1 MLWTVEGRTSASRM
15 SRPTGPKL
23 RDDSSRLRTA
33 YLASVPFLILCVAKE
48 SEHKDKKE
56 EPAQRHPVERILK
69 LGSQACLAVS
79 SFIGVGVVA
88 QLLIKE
94 GITSQAT
101 LFPFLFQR
109 KRGKSLRDDPS
120 TSSKEKGKVLR
131 VLPSGRWVPRNQ
143 G

>member
-1 MLWTVEGRTSASRM
+1 MKRRLASN
-15 SRPTGPKL
+15 
-23 RDDSSRLRTA
+23 RDLIDNELASHIL

-69 LGSQACLAVS
+69 LGSQVCLAVS

-101 LFPFLFQR
+101 LFLDFLF
-109 KRGKSLRDDPS
+109 K
-120 TSSKEKGKVLR
+120 KEGSGDRRLVSFVVMSAMSPFKWLLVRSVKGLAVFLIQEKKEE
-131 VLPSGRWVPRNQ
+131 
-143 G
+143 

>member
-1 MLWTVEGRTSASRM
+1 M
-15 SRPTGPKL
+15 
-23 RDDSSRLRTA
+23 

-69 LGSQACLAVS
+69 LGSQVCLAVS

-101 LFPFLFQR
+101 LFLDFLF
-109 KRGKSLRDDPS
+109 KKEGSGVSWSGCYVSYLSLSCFFETEREEE
-120 TSSKEKGKVLR
+120 T
-131 VLPSGRWVPRNQ
+131 PRA
-143 G
+143 